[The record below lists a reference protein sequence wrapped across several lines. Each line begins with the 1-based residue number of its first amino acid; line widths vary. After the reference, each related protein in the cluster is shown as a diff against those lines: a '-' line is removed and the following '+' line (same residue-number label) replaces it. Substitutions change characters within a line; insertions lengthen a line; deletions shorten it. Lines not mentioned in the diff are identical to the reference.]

1 VQKSARNSE
10 VKALKFNSCGVN
22 LTNIQTSTNEGMQP
36 LKIKHATFK
45 AAYIAK
51 EDN

>member
-1 VQKSARNSE
+1 MQKSARNSE
-10 VKALKFNSCGVN
+10 VKALKFNSCGVD
-22 LTNIQTSTNEGMQP
+22 LTNIQTLTNEGMRP
-36 LKIKHATFK
+36 LKRKHATFK